1 MDTLL
6 RGEPAV
12 GVAVAALPP
21 GPLTAVI
28 ENAPSSHDGENVFT
42 FELRFS
48 DEFPLSYRTLRDHA
62 FKVTGG
68 TVTKAHRMEKGSNLR
83 WLIEVRPDSAG
94 AVIIALPVT
103 VDCAAQGAICT
114 EDGRMLSSRREWPV
128 SGPLPRR
135 KQTGGTSSACA
146 ARLNSR
152 EAAQMDVGEG
162 PRSIRDVEAG
172 LVSPLPHRG
181 RGLRCALEEGR
192 CAMPETAHAPQQSP
206 PNDFVEQCQIRPRA
220 IAFSEHRFPM
230 SAIQSDLALSG
241 DETALTKWDNHYLM
255 VVISQQ
261 NGECD
266 CPGQG

>member
-172 LVSPLPHRG
+172 LVSPLPHRRRVAMRPG
-181 RGLRCALEEGR
+181 RGQVRHARDSARTTAESPQRLRGTMSNPTQGNRIL
-192 CAMPETAHAPQQSP
+192 
-206 PNDFVEQCQIRPRA
+206 RA
-220 IAFSEHRFPM
+220 QVPDERNSVR
-230 SAIQSDLALSG
+230 SG
-241 DETALTKWDNHYLM
+241 S
-255 VVISQQ
+255 VRR
-261 NGECD
+261 
-266 CPGQG
+266 